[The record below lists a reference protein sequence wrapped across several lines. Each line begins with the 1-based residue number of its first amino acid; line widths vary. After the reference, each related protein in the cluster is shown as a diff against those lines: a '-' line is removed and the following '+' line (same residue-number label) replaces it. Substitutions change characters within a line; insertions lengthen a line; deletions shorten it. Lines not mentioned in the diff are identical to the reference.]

1 MKMMRRREGPLQGLR
16 GRVHCRGKGNVAEG
30 AEGVVVYCR
39 LYLWEPGVITSVAK
53 MRVFTVSVCSLR
65 VLTVWVFPRVT
76 CLSLAIDSRGGGEG
90 GGGRYIQ
97 K

>member
-1 MKMMRRREGPLQGLR
+1 MKVMRRREDPLQGLR

-53 MRVFTVSVCSLR
+53 MRVFWR
-65 VLTVWVFPRVT
+65 
-76 CLSLAIDSRGGGEG
+76 LSFSKLPAA
-90 GGGRYIQ
+90 
-97 K
+97 